1 MTPSNYRRGDDGDDG
16 TRGIHAHV
24 HADDDDHAH
33 AQVHVHAHVHA
44 HAHGDDHAHVHA
56 HADARD
62 DVDNSYSQ
70 FFVKFLV
77 SCFHDAKVKDSFRN
91 SVAKFCYEL

>member
-16 TRGIHAHV
+16 TRGIHV
-24 HADDDDHAH
+24 HAH
-33 AQVHVHAHVHA
+33 ADVHAHDDAHTHVHA
-44 HAHGDDHAHVHA
+44 HAHDDDHV

-91 SVAKFCYEL
+91 SVAKFIGAFPLPIE

>member
-1 MTPSNYRRGDDGDDG
+1 MTPSNYRRGDDGGDG
-16 TRGIHAHV
+16 TRGIHAH
-24 HADDDDHAH
+24 
-33 AQVHVHAHVHA
+33 AHVHA
-44 HAHGDDHAHVHA
+44 HAHDDDHVHA
-56 HADARD
+56 DVPADARD

-91 SVAKFCYEL
+91 SVAKFIGAFPLLIE